1 MAQERP
7 IELLVT
13 PTAPRVTV
21 EVPNSKPATIDSL
34 SSTVTPNLM
43 NCNGQYPQGM
53 AQVNSGPNASEDDEV
68 QFVFSAPRRRKRKR
82 KRYETLRFPE
92 GLLTVTA
99 GLNSHIRRPCS
110 ISAPFP
116 KKPLHQSGIARLSG
130 ILFGGE
136 V

>member
-13 PTAPRVTV
+13 PTAPPVAVKT
-21 EVPNSKPATIDSL
+21 PNSKPATIDSL
-34 SSTVTPNLM
+34 SSTATPNFM
-43 NCNGQYPQGM
+43 NRNGQHLQGIT
-53 AQVNSGPNASEDDEV
+53 QVNSGLNASEDDEV

-92 GLLTVTA
+92 GLLTMMA
-99 GLNSHIRRPCS
+99 GLNSHTRRPCS
-110 ISAPFP
+110 INAPFP
-116 KKPLHQSGIARLSG
+116 KKPLHQSEIARLNG